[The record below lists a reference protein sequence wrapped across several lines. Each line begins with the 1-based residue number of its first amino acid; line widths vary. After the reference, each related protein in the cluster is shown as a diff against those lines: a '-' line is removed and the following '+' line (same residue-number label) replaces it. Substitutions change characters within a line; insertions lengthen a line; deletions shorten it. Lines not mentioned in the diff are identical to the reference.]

1 MTLDGKA
8 LCYGKN
14 LKQEREGIRIR
25 AAETGIRIQIITE
38 FLTCGLNNRASL
50 PVGAHPELGPGAVLV
65 QIKKIS
71 DEIVISPLKA
81 GKSLK
86 KMSFV
91 YRLEHFQGYV
101 LSR

>member
-1 MTLDGKA
+1 MTLDRKA

-65 QIKKIS
+65 QIKKIR
-71 DEIVISPLKA
+71 DEIVISPRIILDHRFDSKNVTH
-81 GKSLK
+81 SSYS
-86 KMSFV
+86 MPV
-91 YRLEHFQGYV
+91 V
-101 LSR
+101 CV